1 MCDDMALFPVALLVN
16 GIVLSQNFQVFAVG
30 IIIDQCCI
38 FMSDSCWAMPASKV
52 IHYTHSADKHY

>member
-16 GIVLSQNFQVFAVG
+16 GIVLSQSFQVFAVG

-38 FMSDSCWAMPASKV
+38 FMSDSC
-52 IHYTHSADKHY
+52 